1 MTEKD
6 SGIGGLVENKVLIGD
21 KYGQVQL
28 FDASRKL
35 MLDKKVLYEAPR
47 SVISI
52 STATVVW
59 VDTRLTYVAVV
70 ARANPIVKILVFKH
84 NENKLYH
91 IYNVNTCPAL
101 ANPDAL
107 DSNPEQSYL
116 DLPSEAKLSY
126 DVAFLAVTTFGGE
139 VKVLKMPAIINP
151 VRDSDDSAPVAAAQA
166 APPGKGVPP
175 PVAQAPTATGGE
187 EKPIVLKPD
196 IDSIPLTNLDI
207 NTITISKI
215 EAKKESRFKD
225 PYVYNPNQDEEGG
238 AVQADEPPKPVF
250 GTPQPTLKFALG
262 MPVKDTNGGDAGLY
276 PKRSRFY
283 PTVNFIRSKYCSS
296 QNAPSTV
303 DPNNTNRTVKEYYVT
318 TGLVL
323 AYSNS
328 FDVVVYNLQKP
339 SKDAVIP
346 DYSSDYYNK
355 IIA

>member
-6 SGIGGLVENKVLIGD
+6 SGVGGLVENKVLIGD

-70 ARANPIVKILVFKH
+70 ARASPIVKVLVFKH

-91 IYNVNTCPAL
+91 IYNLNVCPAL

-107 DSNPEQSYL
+107 DSNPDQSYL

-151 VRDSDDSAPVAAAQA
+151 VRDSD
-166 APPGKGVPP
+166 
-175 PVAQAPTATGGE
+175 E
-187 EKPIVLKPD
+187 
-196 IDSIPLTNLDI
+196 
-207 NTITISKI
+207 
-215 EAKKESRFKD
+215 
-225 PYVYNPNQDEEGG
+225 
-238 AVQADEPPKPVF
+238 
-250 GTPQPTLKFALG
+250 
-262 MPVKDTNGGDAGLY
+262 
-276 PKRSRFY
+276 
-283 PTVNFIRSKYCSS
+283 
-296 QNAPSTV
+296 
-303 DPNNTNRTVKEYYVT
+303 
-318 TGLVL
+318 
-323 AYSNS
+323 
-328 FDVVVYNLQKP
+328 
-339 SKDAVIP
+339 
-346 DYSSDYYNK
+346 
-355 IIA
+355 